1 MVAGAVLG
9 GLTLLF
15 FMGLVLL
22 SVAGHEVPCNST
34 FLVNITLSLGAAL
47 AVAFLGGNAS
57 ATGAINIP
65 LFKDHP
71 LAISLSGGVAVLVIM
86 LAVTS
91 NLFGK
96 ASCGPVVTLS
106 CPQNFQAYPVEPLRF
121 GFCYPREGWEVD
133 AGAIGVNA
141 ADIYLRSS
149 SNRDIG
155 VHFHVSLIPAAWA
168 GRPEEYTAE
177 VAKTWKQ
184 LDTGL
189 SHSRSF
195 VGGRAAYNFQLK
207 IKDRQSRQR
216 PTEVTQIYLD
226 PERLLEVI
234 ATWFENT
241 PSPLIEDMQ
250 RVKST
255 LTFARV

>member
-1 MVAGAVLG
+1 MVVGAILG

-22 SVAGHEVPCNST
+22 GVAGHEVPCNSI

-65 LFKDHP
+65 FFKDHP
-71 LAISLSGGVAVLVIM
+71 LAIGLTGGVAVLVIM
-86 LAVTS
+86 LVVTS

-96 ASCGPVVTLS
+96 VSCGASLSLS
-106 CPQNFQAYPVEPLRF
+106 CPQGFQGYPVETLKF

-149 SNRDIG
+149 TNRDIG
-155 VHFHVSLIPAAWA
+155 VHFHVALIPSAWA
-168 GRPEEYTAE
+168 NRAEDYTTQS
-177 VAKTWKQ
+177 AKTWRQ
-184 LDTGL
+184 LDAALTQ
-189 SHSRSF
+189 SRSF
-195 VGGRAAYNFQLK
+195 VDGRTAYGFHLK
-207 IKDRQSRQR
+207 VKDRNGDER
-216 PTEVTQIYLD
+216 PTSVVHIYLD

-234 ATWFENT
+234 STWFSDT
-241 PSPLIEDMQ
+241 PQSILDDME